1 MNSSKRQET
10 EIEMPEHSRTNEHC
24 NLGPKPAKRVQF
36 ALDQTNN
43 QLVISIPKTHMH
55 IMLTQLKIKERLKA
69 FGNKGDKHILK
80 ELNNYT
86 QGKYLCHGIKM
97 KCHGIKEKAL

>member
-10 EIEMPEHSRTNEHC
+10 EIEMPEYSRTNEQF

-36 ALDQTNN
+36 ALNQTNN

-55 IMLTQLKIKERLKA
+55 IMLTQLKIKERLRA
-69 FGNKGDKHILK
+69 FGNKIQ
-80 ELNNYT
+80 LNFCTSQKKVGAGPNQY
-86 QGKYLCHGIKM
+86 HGT
-97 KCHGIKEKAL
+97 